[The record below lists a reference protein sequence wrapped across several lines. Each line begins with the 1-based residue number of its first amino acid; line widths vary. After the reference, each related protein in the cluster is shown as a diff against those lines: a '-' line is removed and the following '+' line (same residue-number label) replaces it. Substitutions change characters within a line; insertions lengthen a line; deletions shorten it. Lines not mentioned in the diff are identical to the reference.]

1 MKMMPAAL
9 QGLWGLNNKMH
20 IKHQHI
26 AVVAN
31 NDDDDD
37 NDDDDIR
44 NVTLRELKCKG

>member
-1 MKMMPAAL
+1 
-9 QGLWGLNNKMH
+9 MH

-26 AVVAN
+26 SEVAN
-31 NDDDDD
+31 NDDDDE

>member
-1 MKMMPAAL
+1 
-9 QGLWGLNNKMH
+9 MH

-31 NDDDDD
+31 DDDD